1 MFLSG
6 TIVQVLMGQEV
17 SPFREIGPS
26 YVEPSFDRHVS
37 HFLFFKKRVSLLDLL
52 NKHHLIKNIVTE
64 VNEI

>member
-1 MFLSG
+1 
-6 TIVQVLMGQEV
+6 MGQEV

-37 HFLFFKKRVSLLDLL
+37 HFLFLKKRVSLLDLL